1 MPLKLK
7 CPGVCSLLAF
17 PNVPS
22 KWRLVWPVAAIGC
35 TYFLGSPSL
44 SREGE
49 FAGWVALLQSGHL
62 AVLHGELIDD
72 VGELRGPELE
82 TLYRNQLQRR
92 SARKGQRQPG
102 SGLIEHLKS
111 DFGRSY
117 VPTRES
123 FEQCRVQGIRLARK
137 DDFGLIE

>member
-1 MPLKLK
+1 MPWSLFFA
-7 CPGVCSLLAF
+7 GVSERAIKVALGLACGGHWLH
-17 PNVPS
+17 V
-22 KWRLVWPVAAIGC
+22 
-35 TYFLGSPSL
+35 FLGSPSL

-49 FAGWVALLQSGHL
+49 FAGRVALLQSGDL

-92 SARKGQRQPG
+92 SARKGQRESG
-102 SGLIEHLKS
+102 SGLIEHLKFN
-111 DFGRSY
+111 FGRSY